1 MTENIKI
8 EGARCHNLKN
18 INVEIPKNKITVI
31 TGLSGSGK
39 SSLAFDTVYAEGQR
53 RYMESLSAYAR
64 QFLEMMEKPD
74 VDYIEGL
81 SPAIA
86 IQQHSPSSNPRSTVG
101 TVTEIYDYLRLLFA
115 RAGKQVCHICSRPV
129 AVWNID
135 AIFEDIYLKY
145 SNKKI
150 KIIAP
155 LISGRTGTYEEL
167 FSKLRKKGWQKAEI
181 DGKIYDLESVPSLK
195 RYEKHDIS
203 VLVDEFEIDK
213 NESERLKDDLDLAI
227 KETGN
232 FIIVKSG
239 KEKTLYSLKN
249 ACPSCALSMPDL
261 EPRLF
266 SFNSPYGACPEC
278 AGLGFKTEISVSL
291 AVNPELSVK
300 EGALTAWSN
309 PVTTRTHRW
318 KNAWSGYYGQMLSD
332 VCAKYSIP
340 ENKKFSILSEK
351 HKEILLNGD
360 GEFEG
365 VLTNIK
371 RRYSQTESEFV
382 KEEIRQRFM
391 TEKICPS
398 CSGKR
403 LKKEALSVYVGNKNI
418 SDISDL
424 TVGEAEVFF
433 SSLNLNEREKE
444 ISRLILKEIKARLGF
459 LNKVGLS
466 YLTLSRSS
474 STLSG
479 GEAQRIRL
487 ATQIG
492 SGLTGVLYVLDE
504 PTIGLHQKDNI
515 KLISTLKSLRDL
527 GNTLLIVEHDETVMK
542 NADNIIDMGPGAG
555 IEGGKVIA
563 QGSAEN
569 ICANPLSVT
578 GPYLCG
584 KEKKVYES
592 KNRKHDGRFIKF
604 FGVSQ
609 FNLRNIDTKIPLGLI
624 TCVCGVSGSGKST
637 LVHEIIYKALAKKLY
652 SAKDEPGRY
661 KKAEGLE
668 QIDKAV
674 IVDQSPIGRTPRS
687 NPATYSGVFDRIR
700 EVFSLMPEARRRGFD
715 SGRFSFNL
723 KGGRCEACQG
733 DGAIKIQMQFLP
745 DIFVKCEQ
753 CLGKRFNEDTL
764 SVKYKDKN
772 IHDVLEMSV
781 SEALDFF
788 SSIPQIKTKLNLL
801 QDVGL
806 GYIKLGQSST
816 TLSGGEAQ
824 RIKLAFEL
832 SKRATGKTLYILDEP
847 TTGLH
852 FADVEKLIKV
862 LQRLADSGNTIIVI
876 EHNLDIIRSADW
888 IIELGPQGGPL
899 GGELIYEGY
908 LKEIKKSKK
917 SVTAAYL

>member
-1 MTENIKI
+1 MNEKIII

-18 INVEIPKNKITVI
+18 IRVEIPKNRITVI

-39 SSLAFDTVYAEGQR
+39 SSLAFDTIYAEGQR

-86 IQQHSPSSNPRSTVG
+86 IEQHSPSSNPRSTVG

-115 RAGKQVCHICSRPV
+115 RAGRQKCHICSRPV
-129 AVWNID
+129 SFWPVD
-135 AIFEDIYLKY
+135 AIFKDIFSRHL
-145 SNKKI
+145 NKKI
-150 KIIAP
+150 RIKAP
-155 LISGRTGTYEEL
+155 LISGRPGTYEQLYE
-167 FSKLRKKGWQKAEI
+167 KLKKAGWQKAET
-181 DGKIYDLESVPSLK
+181 DGKIHSLEEIPVLK

-203 VLVDEFEIDK
+203 LVIDEFELE
-213 NESERLKDDLDLAI
+213 ESEKERLKDDLDLAV

-232 FIIVKSG
+232 FIMVNAG
-239 KEKTLYSLKN
+239 GENNLYSLKN
-249 ACPSCALSMPDL
+249 ACPFCRVSMPAL

-278 AGLGFKTEISVSL
+278 SGLGVKTEI
-291 AVNPELSVK
+291 ADELIIDENLSIK
-300 EGALTAWSN
+300 EGALIPWSN

-318 KNAWSGYYGQMLSD
+318 KSAWSGYYGQMLED

-340 ENKKFSILSEK
+340 ADKKFKSLTQK
-351 HKEILLNGD
+351 QKEILLKGD
-360 GEFEG
+360 GDFEG
-365 VLTNIK
+365 VANNLS

-382 KEEIRQRFM
+382 KEEIRRRFM
-391 TEKICPS
+391 SEKECPV
-398 CSGKR
+398 CAGKR
-403 LKKEALSVYVGNKNI
+403 LKKEALSVFISGKNI
-418 SDISDL
+418 AEVSDL
-424 TVGEAEVFF
+424 TVSEAIDFF
-433 SSLNLNEREKE
+433 NSLNLTAKEKE
-444 ISRLILKEIKARLGF
+444 ISRIVLKEIKARLDF

-466 YLTLSRSS
+466 YLTLSRASG
-474 STLSG
+474 TLSG

-527 GNTLLIVEHDETVMK
+527 GNTLIIVEHDETVMK
-542 NADNIIDMGPGAG
+542 NADFLIDMGPGAG
-555 IEGGKVIA
+555 INGGQVCAKGDVA
-563 QGSAEN
+563 A
-569 ICANPLSVT
+569 ICRDKNSIT
-578 GPYLCG
+578 GAYLCG
-584 KEKKVYES
+584 KNKKVHE
-592 KNRKHDGRFIKF
+592 NRGRKHNKKFIKF
-604 FGVSQ
+604 YGVSQ
-609 FNLRNIDTKIPLGLI
+609 FNLKNIDIQIPLGLI

-637 LVHEIIYKALAKKLY
+637 LVHEIIYKALARRLY
-652 SAKDEPGRY
+652 SSKDEPGKY
-661 KKAEGLE
+661 LKAEGLE

-687 NPATYSGVFDRIR
+687 NPATYCGVFDHIR
-700 EVFSLMPEARRRGFD
+700 EIFSLMPQARRRGFTA
-715 SGRFSFNL
+715 GRFSFNL

-733 DGAIKIQMQFLP
+733 DGSIKIQMQFLP

-764 SVKYKDKN
+764 EVKYKEKN

-781 SEALDFF
+781 SEASQLF
-788 SSIPQIKTKLNLL
+788 SEIPQIKKKLDLL
-801 QDVGL
+801 EDVGL
-806 GYIKLGQSST
+806 GYIKLGQSAT

-852 FADVEKLIKV
+852 FADTEKLIKV
-862 LQRLADSGNTIIVI
+862 LHRLADAGNTIIII
-876 EHNLDIIRSADW
+876 EHNLDIIKSSDW
-888 IIELGPQGGPL
+888 IIELGPGGGPQ

-908 LKEIKKSKK
+908 QDGIKKSKT
-917 SVTAAYL
+917 SVTAPYL